1 MRRVFVYLCLIFGW
15 SGAAIA
21 QTLQPASVPTAS
33 PATGEEETIVP
44 TFETQ
49 KLARTYILDIPAPRG
64 QIVDRNGAP
73 LAQNRLSY
81 NLGFNFPTPLDFS
94 DAQAAA
100 FAREKIALAEKLLG
114 RSIKIPDETILRH
127 YRNRGVLPFEIAQN
141 LTEAEYKE
149 VKDEIRAPMIV
160 RPIYVRVYPNGK
172 LGGQI
177 VGYTGK
183 TGRNLD
189 GIIVNGG
196 TGIAARDSTIEVV
209 RMLLDKELEGFGEL
223 FRYLSY
229 QEIGSAAML
238 SRALAGVAAG
248 KIVAALPGSPDACRL
263 AMEKLL
269 IPELGHMAYL
279 LKL

>member
-1 MRRVFVYLCLIFGW
+1 MV
-15 SGAAIA
+15 
-21 QTLQPASVPTAS
+21 TAS
-33 PATGEEETIVP
+33 DSRSAETD
-44 TFETQ
+44 ES
-49 KLARTYILDIPAPRG
+49 G
-64 QIVDRNGAP
+64 
-73 LAQNRLSY
+73 RLIRD
-81 NLGFNFPTPLDFS
+81 LLT
-94 DAQAAA
+94 AAGH
-100 FAREKIALAEKLLG
+100 RVEYYE
-114 RSIKIPDETILRH
+114 
-127 YRNRGVLPFEIAQN
+127 VLPDDPSRIRQALLDN
-141 LTEAEYKE
+141 L
-149 VKDEIRAPMIV
+149 
-160 RPIYVRVYPNGK
+160 
-172 LGGQI
+172 
-177 VGYTGK
+177 
-183 TGRNLD
+183 RNLD
-189 GIIVNGG
+189 AIVVNGG